1 MPNQQLGKAFS
12 RSRAVSIRKGW
23 NDMTS
28 TTDRPKDQSTGTSDP
43 DPSDTPSVDPVTG
56 TTENA
61 TGEEQ
66 AAENEDRDPVG

>member
-1 MPNQQLGKAFS
+1 MP
-12 RSRAVSIRKGW
+12 
-23 NDMTS
+23 S
-28 TTDRPKDQSTGTSDP
+28 TTGQQHQPPNDHTQQ
-43 DPSDTPSVDPVTG
+43 DTPDRNPPDPVTG